1 MTCDNFLENLY
12 YGNVSPADRKLD
24 KQSKSYQIL
33 TLECDAQDE
42 FRKKLSDDLKKE
54 FDNLV
59 SLSISKCCESEKE
72 TFIYACKYMLRFI
85 LACLDDDAK
94 DFVFRNDRIRAD
106 DYI

>member
-12 YGNVSPADRKLD
+12 YGNICPADRKLD

-85 LACLDDDAK
+85 LACLDDDNQ
-94 DFVFRNDRIRAD
+94 DFRVPEVVKKID
-106 DYI
+106 

>member
-1 MTCDNFLENLY
+1 MTCDNFLEHLY
-12 YGNVSPADRKLD
+12 YGNICPTDRKLD

-33 TLECDAQDE
+33 TLESDAQDE

-54 FDNLV
+54 FDNLI
-59 SLSISKCCESEKE
+59 SLSISKCCEFEKE
-72 TFIYACKYMLRFI
+72 TFIYACRYMFRLM

-94 DFVFRNDRIRAD
+94 DFAFRNEKINKE